1 MRAMSSPRRAV
12 SRTRSFGHA
21 LEGLGYAWRTQPNV
35 RIHVGILAVI
45 VLVGL
50 VLRIDLTAWALI
62 VLAAGLVFAA
72 ELLNT
77 GIETVVDLASPDLHP
92 LAKAAKD
99 VAAGAVLVAAMTAV
113 GVGLLVLGPP
123 LWAMIAQVFL

>member
-12 SRTRSFGHA
+12 SRARSFGHA
-21 LEGLGYAWRTQPNV
+21 FEGLAYALRTQPNV
-35 RIHVGILAVI
+35 RIHIGILAVI

-50 VLRIDLTAWALI
+50 GLHIDLTAWALI

-77 GIETVVDLASPDLHP
+77 GIEAVVDLASPDLHP

-99 VAAGAVLVAAMTAV
+99 VAAGAVLVAAVTAV

>member
-62 VLAAGLVFAA
+62 VLAAGLVFA
-72 ELLNT
+72 
-77 GIETVVDLASPDLHP
+77 G
-92 LAKAAKD
+92 
-99 VAAGAVLVAAMTAV
+99 
-113 GVGLLVLGPP
+113 
-123 LWAMIAQVFL
+123 

>member
-12 SRTRSFGHA
+12 SRVHSFGHA
-21 LEGLGYAWRTQPNV
+21 FEGLAYALRTQPNT
-35 RIHVGILAVI
+35 RIHAAILAAV

-50 VLRIDLTAWALI
+50 WLGLNFDEWALI
-62 VLAAGLVFAA
+62 ALAAGLVFTS

-99 VAAGAVLVAAMTAV
+99 VAAAAVLIAALTAV
-113 GVGLLVLGPP
+113 AVGLLVLGPR
-123 LWAMIAQVFL
+123 LWVMIAQVFL

>member
-12 SRTRSFGHA
+12 SRVRSFGHA
-21 LEGLGYAWRTQPNV
+21 FEGVAYALRTQPNT
-35 RIHVGILAVI
+35 RIHLGILGVI
-45 VLVGL
+45 VIAGL
-50 VLRIDLTAWALI
+50 VLGLGLTEWALI
-62 VLAAGLVFAA
+62 ALAAGLVFVA

-99 VAAGAVLVAAMTAV
+99 VAAGAVLVSALTAV
-113 GVGLLVLGPP
+113 AVGLLVLGPP
-123 LWAMIAQVFL
+123 LWAMIAQVFE